1 MTWWLIAFARRGPAR
16 YLSHLDTSRV
26 VQRTFARAGVPIAL
40 SQGMRPKPRLS
51 LPLPLP
57 VGAAGS
63 SELAVV
69 EVPEG
74 VTATTEVLRALRDAS
89 PPGVEPMSI
98 VDAGERHPRPQASAA
113 EYVCLL
119 DGDAGAIAAAVERYN
134 ETDHAIRERVS
145 PKGTRRLDLKDYAGD
160 VVATPVEGGARVG
173 FTIHHRS
180 DGAARPQELIDLIAE
195 WAEVEPAMRGL
206 ERLHIVWDDRLA
218 SPAAGQRKE
227 LTT

>member
-1 MTWWLIAFARRGPAR
+1 MTWWLITFSRSGPAR
-16 YLSHLDTSRV
+16 YLSHLDTARV

-57 VGAAGS
+57 VGAAGEH
-63 SELAVV
+63 ELAVV

-74 VTATTEVLRALRDAS
+74 VEATTAVLKALRDAS
-89 PPGVEPMSI
+89 PPGFEPEEI
-98 VDAGERHPRPQASAA
+98 ADAGERHPRPQARAA
-113 EYVCLL
+113 EYACVL

-134 ETDHAIRERVS
+134 DAEDAIRERVS

-180 DGAARPQELIDLIAE
+180 DGAARPQELIGLIAE
-195 WAEVEPAMRGL
+195 WAQVEPVMRGL
-206 ERLHIVWDDRLA
+206 ERLRITW
-218 SPAAGQRKE
+218 E
-227 LTT
+227 